1 MENKKTDNPISEIIK
16 AWKDKG
22 IAYGE
27 MEFSCGGDQMND
39 TELKF
44 YDEKHNVVEFEYE
57 NYFNDDV
64 YRSVDFYV
72 NSDGH
77 YIGEFGHVRIE
88 LNGEEG
94 EDEDF
99 QYSKNSSSEWSENHL
114 QTEEFYLTVDEVD
127 YINNYV
133 HSIFGEGNEVN
144 INYKKDFIQTDE
156 MVKLDEEL
164 KEKISSFVMS
174 SEPENFDGDWDEDST
189 YTRFTTDSLT
199 LDDST
204 IKVVDNKLSI
214 RLTFNCTVTK
224 ED

>member
-1 MENKKTDNPISEIIK
+1 MENKKTDNLISEIIK
-16 AWKDKG
+16 AWKEKG
-22 IAYGE
+22 IEYGE
-27 MEFSCGGDQMND
+27 MEFSCGGDSMND

-44 YDEKHNVVEFEYE
+44 FDKDGEEIKFEYE
-57 NYFNDDV
+57 DYFNDDIF
-64 YRSVDFYV
+64 RNVDFYE

-77 YIGEFGHVRIE
+77 YIGEFGYVRIE

-99 QYSKNSSSEWSENHL
+99 QYRKNSSSEWSETHS
-114 QTEEFYLTVDEVD
+114 QTEEIDLTVDEAD

-164 KEKISSFVMS
+164 IHKISSFVMS
-174 SEPENFDGDWDEDST
+174 SEPENFDGDWDEDSA
-189 YTRFTTDSLT
+189 YTRFTTDNGK
-199 LDDST
+199 DST
-204 IKVVDNKLSI
+204 IQVVDNKLSI
-214 RLTFNCTVTK
+214 RLTFNCTVVK